1 MAAQPPET
9 SALGAG
15 SRGCGAQGQGW
26 DLPAKVHE
34 ERGSQGQTAGRSPGR
49 SHCCTGQITL
59 LITLLPFLYPSHL
72 IPSHLSLAVL
82 GAFPLA
88 GRELAKL
95 RPSSDI
101 FCHRGV
107 CLSPTSGL
115 QDVIYADL
123 IGVGLIGSSS
133 SHMCWEGARES
144 IKGSLHIMGIFLHL
158 LSAAPHVHFQE
169 PGHSSMRWKYFP
181 RVLTMGTLLKCN
193 EVDA

>member
-1 MAAQPPET
+1 MWSP
-9 SALGAG
+9 GAG
-15 SRGCGAQGQGW
+15 MGSS
-26 DLPAKVHE
+26 
-34 ERGSQGQTAGRSPGR
+34 SQGARGVWQPRATSWEISRQKS
-49 SHCCTGQITL
+49 L
-59 LITLLPFLYPSHL
+59 LHRANHPSHHTAPL
-72 IPSHLSLAVL
+72 LVPIPSHPIPSYPSLAVL

-181 RVLTMGTLLKCN
+181 RVLTMGTPLKCN